1 MSRLDD
7 CFNLHDFVEAAR
19 RRLPGPLFHY
29 IDGGADDELTKRA
42 NSEAFERYSLMP
54 RYLHDIRKV
63 DMHRTVFGC
72 ELEWP
77 LLLAPT
83 GMTRIFHPDGEL
95 AVAAEAARA
104 GVAYSLST
112 MATTSIED
120 IAASSTGPKIY
131 QLYLLNDDALNL
143 EMIDRCKAAGFD
155 AICLTVDT
163 VVAGNREKDL
173 RYGLTVP
180 PRLGRRNLL
189 SFAQRPAWCLGYLAG
204 GGITLPNVPMAE
216 GGGNLGTLASFF
228 AAKMEQNITWS
239 RVERLM
245 QYWGKPFVIKGL
257 QTVEDAR
264 HAAAAGVSG
273 IIVSNHGGRQ
283 LDGGSGTVDLIGDI
297 VDAVGDQ
304 LEVVLDG
311 GVRRGSHIVKA
322 LAMGA
327 RACMIGRPYLYGLSA
342 FGQPGVQR
350 VLGLLR
356 QETART
362 VALLGCASLD
372 ELGRQHITAAGRLP
386 EFLTSAATHNTAH
399 TLLRSVK

>member
-1 MSRLDD
+1 MSRLED

-29 IDGGADDELTKRA
+29 IDGGADDELTQRA
-42 NSEAFERYSLMP
+42 NSNAFERYSLVP

-63 DMHRTVFGC
+63 DMRRTVFGC
-72 ELEWP
+72 ELQWP
-77 LLLAPT
+77 LLLSPT
-83 GMTRIFHPDGEL
+83 GMTRVFHPDGEI
-95 AVAAEAARA
+95 AVATEAARA

-120 IAASSTGPKIY
+120 VAKSSTGPKIY
-131 QLYLLNDDALNL
+131 QLYLLNDDALNF
-143 EMIDRCKAAGFD
+143 EMIDRCKAANFD

-163 VVAGNREKDL
+163 VVAGNRERDL

-180 PRLGRRNLL
+180 PRLSARNLL
-189 SFAQRPAWCLGYLAG
+189 SFAQRPAWCLDYLAG
-204 GGITLPNVPMAE
+204 GGISLPNVPAAD
-216 GGGNLGTLASFF
+216 GGSLGTLAAFF
-228 AAKMEQNITWS
+228 AARMEQNITWA

-245 QYWGKPFVIKGL
+245 EHWGKSFVIKGL
-257 QTVEDAR
+257 QSVADAR
-264 HAAAAGVSG
+264 NAAAAGVTG

-283 LDGGSGTVDLIGDI
+283 LDGGAATVDLIANI

-350 VLGLLR
+350 VLNLLH

-362 VALLGCASLD
+362 LALLGCANVD
-372 ELGRQHITAAGRLP
+372 ELGRQHIAAAGSLP
-386 EFLTSAATHNTAH
+386 EFLTSSATHDTSH